1 MSDSS
6 SDEAAP
12 VVPRSRKRRKLVPQ
26 AEGALIS
33 SSSSSCTAS
42 STASLTTLSTD
53 FLLKT
58 NAIDAGPAI
67 KKKKSAIDAI
77 PTVEAEEKRRRDIQ
91 NLISS
96 SSDEENVE
104 NSFRAATTTKSPS
117 PPPPPDLN
125 VSAPI
130 EEACR
135 GGGGGRRGRG
145 GRKKSKRKSAV
156 ATGGLK
162 TTAKANKGLKA
173 VQQLR
178 SLHAQMQ
185 YQTHTQD
192 VMTNLQA
199 MMHDEN
205 LAPTKEDE
213 IVLKIRSPAG
223 VQRLKQ
229 GKRESLVKTF
239 AKMAEIENCDASR
252 IVMTFEDREVKRTD
266 SPASLNLTIA
276 DILECLV
283 LRDAEGGGGASS
295 QDGTEEEEGGGETD
309 GTIRLKIQSLDSKTG
324 KFIVVKVKPDA
335 PLSEMMAT
343 AAEEM
348 AVEDRSKLIFRF
360 DGDVIDP
367 GSTAE
372 DLDMEDDDCVD
383 VVMRK

>member
-12 VVPRSRKRRKLVPQ
+12 VVPRSRKRRKLVPH
-26 AEGALIS
+26 AEDAVI

-67 KKKKSAIDAI
+67 KKKKSAVDAI
-77 PTVEAEEKRRRDIQ
+77 PTVEEEEKRRRDIQ

-104 NSFRAATTTKSPS
+104 ISFRAATTTKSPS
-117 PPPPPDLN
+117 PPPPPPDLN

-130 EEACR
+130 EEPCR
-135 GGGGGRRGRG
+135 GGRGGRG
-145 GRKKSKRKSAV
+145 GRKKSKRKSA
-156 ATGGLK
+156 AAGGVK

-185 YQTHTQD
+185 YQTRAQD

-199 MMHDEN
+199 MMHEN
-205 LAPTKEDE
+205 LSEAPKEDE

-229 GKRESLVKTF
+229 GKRESLDKTF
-239 AKMAEIENCDASR
+239 VKMAEIENCEASR

-283 LRDAEGGGGASS
+283 LRDAGGGASS
-295 QDGTEEEEGGGETD
+295 QDGTEEEEGGGGETD

-360 DGDVIDP
+360 DGDVIEP
-367 GSTAE
+367 GSTA
-372 DLDMEDDDCVD
+372 LHHDMEDDDCVD